1 MFTFIHKYIK
11 TRSCGVFRAKSATG
25 VSLKFFMNLFVKVEL
40 NDTNP
45 TAHKKTSFSKSEW
58 MLYDACQLALNWSI
72 CILIDCLCNHM

>member
-11 TRSCGVFRAKSATG
+11 IELLVFLEQIRSMVAHAKSATG

-45 TAHKKTSFSKSEW
+45 TAHKKTSFSKSNGCF
-58 MLYDACQLALNWSI
+58 MMHVNW
-72 CILIDCLCNHM
+72 H